1 MKNSLKH
8 INEIVLTQGTLTKE
22 GISSLPIDSE
32 NLIFWD
38 LFDNFAPL
46 SIDKQRDFEDLTEG
60 IPWSFNLEK
69 GIIMFEDYTFPMQ
82 VYGSFSKSS
91 NTWLWAWENQ
101 HLQQTP
107 KIIAN
112 SFVLKHL
119 GERFDIS
126 HLTVPQYDSNQNEL
140 YDLGL
145 IACSMFGQDGFFL
158 ADYGQGIMLLTVT
171 FPDEIKDEFD
181 EIGIEREVTVIGEF
195 LEQYEVSNQ
204 VDALEAYLYL
214 KGFKVSIADGELRA
228 EADGKFLKLGFNEDF
243 FLTSLDTEL

>member
-22 GISSLPIDSE
+22 GISSLPTDSG

-46 SIDKQRDFEDLTEG
+46 SIDRQRDFADLTEG

-69 GIIMFEDYTFPMQ
+69 GTIMFEDYTFPMQ

-91 NTWLWAWENQ
+91 GTWLWAWENQ

-112 SFVLKHL
+112 SLLLKQL

-145 IACSMFGQDGFFL
+145 IACGMFGQDGFFL

-171 FPDEIKDEFD
+171 FSEEIKEEFE

-214 KGFKVSIADGELRA
+214 KGFKVTIANQEILA
-228 EADGKFLKLGFNEDF
+228 EAEGKFMKIGFNEDN
-243 FLTSLDTEL
+243 FLTSLNTEL

>member
-1 MKNSLKH
+1 MKNTLKH
-8 INEIVLTQGTLTKE
+8 INEIVLTQGSLTKE
-22 GISSLPIDSE
+22 GISSLPTDAEKI
-32 NLIFWD
+32 IFWD

-46 SIDKQRDFEDLTEG
+46 SIDKQRDFADLTEG

-91 NTWLWAWENQ
+91 GTWLWAWENQ

-112 SFVLKHL
+112 AVLLKQL

-126 HLTVPQYDSNQNEL
+126 HLTVPQYDSNENEL

-145 IACSMFGQDGFFL
+145 IACGMFGQDGYFL

-171 FPDEIKDEFD
+171 FSDEIKEEFE

-204 VDALEAYLYL
+204 IDAIEAYLYL
-214 KGFKVSIADGELRA
+214 KGFNVTMANKEMFA
-228 EADGKFLKLGFNEDF
+228 EADGKFMKIGFNEDN

>member
-1 MKNSLKH
+1 MKNTLKL
-8 INEIVLTQGTLTKE
+8 INDLVLGQGALTAE
-22 GISSLPIDSE
+22 GIRSIPANTE
-32 NLIFWD
+32 EVIFWD

-46 SIDKQRDFEDLTEG
+46 SIDKQRDFADLTEG

-91 NTWLWAWENQ
+91 GTWLWAWGNQ
-101 HLQQTP
+101 HLLQTP
-107 KIIAN
+107 DIIAN
-112 SFVLKHL
+112 SLLLKQL

-126 HLTVPQYDSNQNEL
+126 HLTVSQYDSNENEL

-145 IACSMFGQDGFFL
+145 IACGMFGQDGYFL

-171 FPDEIKDEFD
+171 FSDEIKEEFE

-204 VDALEAYLYL
+204 VDALEAYLRL
-214 KGFKVSIADGELRA
+214 KGYKVTISDKEILA
-228 EADGKFLKLGFNEDF
+228 EADGKFMKIGFNEDN
-243 FLTSLDTEL
+243 FLTSLDTDL